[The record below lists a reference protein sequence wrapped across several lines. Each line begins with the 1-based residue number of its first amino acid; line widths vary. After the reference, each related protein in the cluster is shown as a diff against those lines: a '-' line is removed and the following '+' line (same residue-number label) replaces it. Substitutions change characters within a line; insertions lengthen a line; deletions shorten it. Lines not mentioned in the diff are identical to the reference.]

1 MNHYWSVSEPVV
13 VGELTNSGS
22 LTDQY
27 RLIFPSLASP
37 FLPPRREMPPRAVE
51 KGEVPLLWIACLG
64 LLPAMMGISAGVTLS
79 FCFVYNAFGQ
89 GVKCS
94 V

>member
-1 MNHYWSVSEPVV
+1 
-13 VGELTNSGS
+13 
-22 LTDQY
+22 
-27 RLIFPSLASP
+27 
-37 FLPPRREMPPRAVE
+37 MPPCTVE

-64 LLPAMMGISAGVTLS
+64 LLPTMKGISDSVTLS

-89 GVKCS
+89 EVMCS

>member
-1 MNHYWSVSEPVV
+1 
-13 VGELTNSGS
+13 
-22 LTDQY
+22 
-27 RLIFPSLASP
+27 
-37 FLPPRREMPPRAVE
+37 MPPCTVE
-51 KGEVPLLWIACLG
+51 KGGVPLLQLACLG
-64 LLPAMMGISAGVTLS
+64 LLPAMMGISDGVTLS